1 MIANYLRIAIRNLW
15 KRKVYTGINLLGLS
29 IASAFGLLM
38 ALYLQHELSYDR
50 FHKNAGELYRLE
62 ATNFFNP
69 KKDEEKKTGF
79 FASLLPAIAK
89 ERNMLVMPMV
99 LGSDIKAAFPEVE
112 NVMRVM
118 GSSDA
123 LVWINGESFKME
135 DKSTA
140 EVDADFFKIFDFP
153 LVSGN
158 ANNVLNG
165 KNDVVISE
173 KIAKRFFG
181 KDNAVGKTFKLAN
194 DSSRIYTITG
204 VMKDFP
210 SNSSLKY
217 EMIFPIAGD
226 PGYIEDMADRSNNH
240 YKTVTLLQFRKGTD
254 MKQFNAK
261 LETFTQKYFAET
273 IKGMNEDGPDKKK
286 EEFHLSLMPFAQA
299 HYSDSNPWGH
309 FTNLEHIYQL
319 ITLALI
325 ILIIACVNYILLTLT
340 HTVTRSQ
347 EVGVRKTMGA
357 GRKHI
362 VGQFLVETQLLIT
375 IALLAGFM
383 LAIIVMPLFNQISG
397 ATLSAADLSISFFL
411 KGGLILFVVLGLL
424 AGIYPAFVM
433 SGMKPLSMMR
443 KFSSVKL
450 SPLLSRTLVVVQYAT
465 CILLI
470 ISSIVISNQMRYMN
484 ALELGFDKEQVLL
497 LENPYEYDDPQ
508 RQQFAERFAHYTST
522 EPAIENVTF
531 ANFKFGSGFNMNGH
545 LINGQR
551 EMIFQIPM
559 DYNFFEFSKIGMVK
573 GRFFDRTMPTDSAR
587 LELTEDQFTKGASS
601 VRKPI
606 VVNETL
612 YKLLGNPPL
621 NEINKA
627 MGAPI
632 IGVSK
637 DFHFWNATQKIPPAY
652 MLVGSRW
659 GYAFAYVKIK
669 KGQPLPDIINKIG
682 ANWNTMTG
690 KLPMTLSFQ
699 DEEVKKGYE
708 SFTTWLHTVN
718 VATILA
724 VIIACM
730 GLFGLSALYAVNR
743 TKEIGIRKVMGAS
756 VSSLFMLLNKEVFWL
771 TLISFVIAVPLALY
785 FLNGWLENFVFRIKI
800 GWVIFLVAGL
810 VGLLLAIIAVSY
822 HSLRAA
828 TSNPVK
834 ALRTE

>member
-1 MIANYLRIAIRNLW
+1 MMANYIRIAIRNLW

-29 IASAFGLLM
+29 IAAAFGLLM
-38 ALYLQHELSYDR
+38 ALYLQQELSYDK

-62 ATNFFNP
+62 ATNFFSP
-69 KKDEEKKTGF
+69 KKDEEKKKGF
-79 FASLLPAIAK
+79 FASLLPAMVR

-112 NVMRVM
+112 NVIRLM
-118 GSSDA
+118 GTGDP
-123 LVWINGESFKME
+123 LVWVNGESFKME
-135 DKSTA
+135 DRSTA
-140 EVDADFFKIFDFP
+140 EVDADFFTIFDFP
-153 LVSGN
+153 LIKGN
-158 ANNVLNG
+158 PSTVLKG
-165 KNDVVISE
+165 SNDVVLSE
-173 KIAKRFFG
+173 TTAKRFFG
-181 KDNAVGKTFKLAN
+181 NENSVGKTFKMAN
-194 DSSRIYTITG
+194 DSSRIYVVTG

-210 SNSSLKY
+210 VNSSLKY
-217 EMIFPIAGD
+217 EMLFPIAGD
-226 PGYIEDMADRSNNH
+226 PGYVEDMGDRSNNH
-240 YKTVTLLQFRKGTD
+240 YKVVTILKFRKDT
-254 MKQFNAK
+254 KINLFKAK
-261 LETFTQKYFAET
+261 LETFTQQYFAES
-273 IKGMNEDGPDKKK
+273 IKSRKEVGPNKEK
-286 EEFHLSLMPFAQA
+286 EEFHLYLTPFAQA
-299 HYSDSNPWGH
+299 HFSDSFPWGH
-309 FTNLEHIYQL
+309 FTNLENIYQL
-319 ITLALI
+319 LTLALI
-325 ILIIACVNYILLTLT
+325 IVIIACVNYILLTLT

-357 GRKHI
+357 DRKHI
-362 VGQFLVETQLLIT
+362 VGQFLVETQLLIL
-375 IALLAGFM
+375 IALFAG
-383 LAIIVMPLFNQISG
+383 LILSIIVMPLFNQISG
-397 ATLSAADLSISFFL
+397 STLSASDVSVSFFI
-411 KGGLILFVVLGLL
+411 KGGFILFVLLGLL
-424 AGIYPAFVM
+424 AGVYPAFVM
-433 SGMKPLSMMR
+433 SGMKPLSMLR

-450 SPLLSRTLVVVQYAT
+450 SPVLSRTLVVVQYAT

-484 ALELGFDKEQVLL
+484 AMELGFDKEQVLL
-497 LENPYEYDDPQ
+497 IENPYEYDDPQ
-508 RQQFAERFAHYTST
+508 RLQHSARFAYYAST
-522 EPAIENVTF
+522 EPAIEGVTF

-551 EMIFQIPM
+551 EMIFQIPL
-559 DYNFFEFSKIGMVK
+559 DYDFFEFSKIGMAK
-573 GRFFDRTMPTDSAR
+573 GRFFDRNMPTDSTS
-587 LELTEDQFTKGASS
+587 LELTEDQYTKGSSS

-652 MLVGSRW
+652 MVVGSRW
-659 GYAFAYVKIK
+659 GYAFAYVRIK
-669 KGQPLPDIINKIG
+669 KGQQLPDVINRIK
-682 ANWNTMTG
+682 ANWDNMTG
-690 KLPMTLSFQ
+690 KRPMILSFE

-708 SFTTWLHTVN
+708 SFTTWLQTVN

-730 GLFGLSALYAVNR
+730 GLFGLSALYAMNR

-756 VSSLFMLLNKEVFWL
+756 VSSLFLLLNKEVIWL
-771 TLISFVIAVPLALY
+771 TLLSFTIAVPLALY
-785 FLNGWLENFVFRIKI
+785 FLNGWLEHFVFRIKI
-800 GWVIFLVAGL
+800 GWVIFLIAGI
-810 VGLLLAIIAVSY
+810 VGFLLAIIAVSY

>member
-29 IASAFGLLM
+29 IAAAFGLLM

-158 ANNVLNG
+158 ASNVLNG

-181 KDNAVGKTFKLAN
+181 KENAVGKTFKLAN
-194 DSSRIYTITG
+194 DSSRIYTVTG

-226 PGYIEDMADRSNNH
+226 PGYVEDMADRSNNH

-375 IALLAGFM
+375 IALFAGLL

-397 ATLSAADLSISFFL
+397 ATLSAADLSVSFFL

-450 SPLLSRTLVVVQYAT
+450 SPVLSRTLVVVQYAT

-508 RQQFAERFAHYTST
+508 RIQFSDRFAHYAST

-551 EMIFQIPM
+551 EMVFQIPM
-559 DYNFFEFSKIGMVK
+559 DYDFFEFSKIGMVK

-587 LELTEDQFTKGASS
+587 LELTEEQYTKGASS

-612 YKLLGNPPL
+612 YKLLGKPPL

-659 GYAFAYVKIK
+659 GFAFAYVRIK
-669 KGQPLPDIINKIG
+669 KGQPLPDIINKMK
-682 ANWNTMTG
+682 ANWDVMTG
-690 KLPMTLSFQ
+690 KRPMTLSFE

-756 VSSLFMLLNKEVFWL
+756 VSSLFMLLNKEVIWL
-771 TLISFVIAVPLALY
+771 TVLSFVIAVPLALY
-785 FLNGWLENFVFRIKI
+785 FLNGWLEHFVFRIKI
-800 GWVIFLVAGL
+800 GWVIFLIAGL